1 MDLNNLKNLDIKDL
15 IEKLK
20 SLDLTR
26 DKKALTKF
34 GIGFG
39 AVFIFLFFYYVFIA
53 PVINEQKV
61 KINLMKENEQKIE
74 EYNNN
79 IAALTQDVKALEPE
93 FEKNSKLFHSQKEV
107 EDLYQN
113 ISNFALANG
122 LSIININK
130 GSPQGVGGQ
139 QNSTDASSGQG
150 TEGQNF
156 IYFKIPVQ
164 YEIKGNFLGYLK
176 FRRALASSAK
186 VINFDKEEINV
197 EKEAQG
203 HIVSKGT
210 ISIVG
215 LPDEYK

>member
-1 MDLNNLKNLDIKDL
+1 MDLDNLKNLDVKDL
-15 IEKLK
+15 VNKLK
-20 SLDLTR
+20 DLDLLR

-61 KINLMKENEQKIE
+61 RIDIMNENQQKIE

-79 IAALTQDVKALEPE
+79 ITMLTQEVQSLEPE

-122 LSIININK
+122 LSIINISK

-150 TEGQNF
+150 TDDQNF
-156 IYFKIPVQ
+156 VYFKIPVQ

>member
-1 MDLNNLKNLDIKDL
+1 MDLDNLKNLDVKDL
-15 IEKLK
+15 VNKLK
-20 SLDLTR
+20 DLDLLK

-61 KINLMKENEQKIE
+61 RIDIMNENQQKIE

-79 IAALTQDVKALEPE
+79 ITMLTQEVQSLEPE

-122 LSIININK
+122 LSIINISK

-150 TEGQNF
+150 TDGQNF
-156 IYFKIPVQ
+156 VYFKIPVQ

>member
-1 MDLNNLKNLDIKDL
+1 MDLDNLKNLDVKDL
-15 IEKLK
+15 VNKLK
-20 SLDLTR
+20 DLDLLR

-61 KINLMKENEQKIE
+61 KIDIMNENQQKIE

-79 IAALTQDVKALEPE
+79 ITMLTQEVQSLEPE

-122 LSIININK
+122 LSIINISK

-150 TEGQNF
+150 TDGQNF

>member
-1 MDLNNLKNLDIKDL
+1 MDLDNLKNLDVKDL
-15 IEKLK
+15 VNKLK
-20 SLDLTR
+20 DLDLLR

-61 KINLMKENEQKIE
+61 KIDIMNENQQKIE

-79 IAALTQDVKALEPE
+79 ITMLTQEVQSLEPE

-122 LSIININK
+122 LSIINISK

-150 TEGQNF
+150 TDDQNF
-156 IYFKIPVQ
+156 VYFKIPVQ

>member
-1 MDLNNLKNLDIKDL
+1 MDLDNLKNLDVKDL
-15 IEKLK
+15 VNKLK
-20 SLDLTR
+20 DLDLLR

-53 PVINEQKV
+53 PVVNEQKV
-61 KINLMKENEQKIE
+61 RIDIMNENQQKIE

-79 IAALTQDVKALEPE
+79 ITMLTQEVQSLEPE

-122 LSIININK
+122 LSIINISK

-139 QNSTDASSGQG
+139 QNPTDASSGQG
-150 TEGQNF
+150 TDDQNF
-156 IYFKIPVQ
+156 VYFKIPVQ

>member
-1 MDLNNLKNLDIKDL
+1 MKILWECPYHSDFLEINNKG
-15 IEKLK
+15 KLA
-20 SLDLTR
+20 DPHP
-26 DKKALTKF
+26 
-34 GIGFG
+34 I
-39 AVFIFLFFYYVFIA
+39 
-53 PVINEQKV
+53 
-61 KINLMKENEQKIE
+61 
-74 EYNNN
+74 
-79 IAALTQDVKALEPE
+79 
-93 FEKNSKLFHSQKEV
+93 
-107 EDLYQN
+107 
-113 ISNFALANG
+113 NG

-150 TEGQNF
+150 TDGQNF

>member
-1 MDLNNLKNLDIKDL
+1 MDLDNLKNLDVKDL
-15 IEKLK
+15 VNKLK
-20 SLDLTR
+20 DLDLLR

-61 KINLMKENEQKIE
+61 RIDIMNENQQKIE

-79 IAALTQDVKALEPE
+79 INMLTQDVQSLEPE
-93 FEKNSKLFHSQKEV
+93 FEKNSKLFHSKKEV

-122 LSIININK
+122 LSIINISK

-150 TEGQNF
+150 TDGQNF
-156 IYFKIPVQ
+156 VYFKIPVQ

>member
-1 MDLNNLKNLDIKDL
+1 MDLDNLKNLDVKDL
-15 IEKLK
+15 VNKLK
-20 SLDLTR
+20 DLDLLR

-61 KINLMKENEQKIE
+61 RIDIMNENQQKIE

-79 IAALTQDVKALEPE
+79 ITMLTQEVQSLEPE

-122 LSIININK
+122 LSIINISK

-150 TEGQNF
+150 TDGQNF
-156 IYFKIPVQ
+156 VYFKIPVQ

>member
-1 MDLNNLKNLDIKDL
+1 MDLDNLKNLDVKDL
-15 IEKLK
+15 VNKLK
-20 SLDLTR
+20 DLDLLR

-53 PVINEQKV
+53 PVVNEQKV
-61 KINLMKENEQKIE
+61 RIDIMNENQQKIE

-79 IAALTQDVKALEPE
+79 ITMLTQEVQSLEPE

-122 LSIININK
+122 LSIINISK

-150 TEGQNF
+150 TDDQNF
-156 IYFKIPVQ
+156 VYFKIPVQ

>member
-1 MDLNNLKNLDIKDL
+1 MDLDNLKNLDVKDL
-15 IEKLK
+15 VNKLK
-20 SLDLTR
+20 DLDLLR

-53 PVINEQKV
+53 PVVNEQKV
-61 KINLMKENEQKIE
+61 RIDIMNENQQKIE

-79 IAALTQDVKALEPE
+79 ITMLTQEVQSLEPE

-122 LSIININK
+122 LSIINISK

-150 TEGQNF
+150 TDGQNF
-156 IYFKIPVQ
+156 VYFKIPVQ